1 MTEHAPT
8 PSDDAGD
15 GDAATE
21 NDVWSRRSFVRYLA
35 PVSIAI
41 PIVVETETLVGLLQN
56 DFGENSAWTQ
66 PTGVSVGIGGDLRPD
81 LNTREK
87 LQNAALEAVEDGRRL
102 TLAVAV
108 RNTTDAPYRL
118 ALGAVTT
125 DGGETVEGGYTTDPV
140 APGETTSFTAE
151 YVLPAD
157 ATPASVE
164 TTVTIG
170 NQPSERT
177 VQLAPVPTQ

>member
-8 PSDDAGD
+8 TDDTAD
-15 GDAATE
+15 ET
-21 NDVWSRRSFVRYLA
+21 DVWSRRSFVRYLA

-41 PIVVETETLVGLLQN
+41 PIAVETQTFVGLLQN
-56 DFGENSAWTQ
+56 DFGPDSSWDQ

-81 LNTREK
+81 LDTREK
-87 LQNAALEAVEDGRRL
+87 LQNAALVDIEDGRRL

-108 RNTTDAPYRL
+108 RNTADAPYRL
-118 ALGAVTT
+118 SLGAVTT

-140 APGETTSFTAE
+140 SPGETTSFTAE

-170 NQPSERT
+170 NQPSQKT
-177 VQLAPVPTQ
+177 VQLAPIPSQ